1 MKKEW
6 RVNGY
11 DSKKG
16 SDILEYY
23 EDGILRFTFDGYRNE
38 RKGCWRVY
46 PRTPGMYSKM
56 PDVTHVYYHEAKR
69 A

>member
-1 MKKEW
+1 MT
-6 RVNGY
+6 GY

-23 EDGILRFTFDGYRNE
+23 EDGILRFTFDGYRHD
-38 RKGCWRVY
+38 KAGYWKVY
-46 PRTPGMYSKM
+46 PRIPGMYSKK
-56 PDVTHVYYHEAKR
+56 PNVSIVYYHEAKR